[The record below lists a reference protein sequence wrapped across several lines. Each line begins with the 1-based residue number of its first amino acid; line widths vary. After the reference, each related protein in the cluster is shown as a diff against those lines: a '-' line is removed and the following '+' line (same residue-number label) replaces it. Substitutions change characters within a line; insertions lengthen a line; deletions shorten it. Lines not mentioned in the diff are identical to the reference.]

1 MLIEKKS
8 SYKDSLKEKTI
19 LLTGAGGG
27 IGYEAARAFAYMGA
41 TIIIA
46 EIDEE
51 KGMNAAQSLNGNFP
65 HAKVYFHK
73 VDLSEEQ
80 QVRELYAYMVRHYG
94 FIDILF
100 HNATITPMGNVE
112 EVPIE
117 VWDKSYRVNFKAP
130 LLLTQ
135 LFLPEMK
142 RRNEGI
148 IVFVPSSGAAPYMGA
163 YEVFKTAQVELCNT
177 LSGELEN
184 TNVYTYSIGP
194 GLVKTA
200 TAMRAIEIVA
210 GKMGMSTGE
219 FYAMNDSHILSA
231 EEAGCGFAIS
241 VLLAKK
247 YHGQEIGSIQA
258 LLESGLLDNSDPE
271 TNNIIS
277 ENQLQL
283 IYRIISVYGE
293 QYSGWMTR
301 NVFERQWVLRDF
313 KKTVGMSAEQYN
325 TDMIHLKKELD
336 GNNLLYISRYKS
348 HFEKL
353 KQYFERQYKLL
364 QGFEKNPEKLKENS
378 AIVME
383 WVDTLS
389 EIIGH
394 I

>member
-389 EIIGH
+389 EILGH

>member
-283 IYRIISVYGE
+283 IYRIIEVYGE